1 MSIRA
6 RARRRPR
13 SLCVGLLRRM
23 GIPVMILFDR
33 SEGETSAFLEYE
45 QEHEHEAL
53 FPTGSSYFQR
63 PVSAQRRI
71 PGM

>member
-1 MSIRA
+1 V
-6 RARRRPR
+6 
-13 SLCVGLLRRM
+13 LVVVLVLDVLGFCGEK

-63 PVSAQRRI
+63 PVSPQRRI
-71 PGM
+71 PGV